1 MHALAKKYPLIG
13 EVRGRGLMQG
23 VELVSDRR
31 SKEPAPQHANAVME
45 AARKTGLLIGKG
57 GMLGNALRIAPP
69 LIAAQEHV
77 EEALEKLDLAFAH
90 VQESV

>member
-1 MHALAKKYPLIG
+1 
-13 EVRGRGLMQG
+13 
-23 VELVSDRR
+23 
-31 SKEPAPQHANAVME
+31 ME

-57 GMLGNALRIAPP
+57 GMYGNALRIAPP